1 MTKSQKNVSTDQKSS
16 MMDNRR
22 DLKNTRTGKKF
33 PDGLKN
39 NKKNNTQTHTPNVKR
54 DTNSVVN
61 IFYGVI

>member
-39 NKKNNTQTHTPNVKR
+39 KKKTTRRHTHTQCKER
-54 DTNSVVN
+54 
-61 IFYGVI
+61 Y